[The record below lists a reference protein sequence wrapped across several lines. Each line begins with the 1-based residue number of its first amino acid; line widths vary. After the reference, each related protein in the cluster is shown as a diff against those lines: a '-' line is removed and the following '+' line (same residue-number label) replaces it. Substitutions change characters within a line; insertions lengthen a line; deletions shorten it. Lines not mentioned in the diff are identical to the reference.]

1 MNPRQRQSWHG
12 LLLGLHNSLP
22 LTRRLTH
29 FWLLLPRRSKASG
42 FSRRLPFGL
51 RKPERNAGI
60 DTLRI
65 TQSRRGT

>member
-1 MNPRQRQSWHG
+1 MNPRQLQNRRALWPGQP
-12 LLLGLHNSLP
+12 NSLP
-22 LTRRLTH
+22 LTRKPTP

-51 RKPERNAGI
+51 QKPERNAGI